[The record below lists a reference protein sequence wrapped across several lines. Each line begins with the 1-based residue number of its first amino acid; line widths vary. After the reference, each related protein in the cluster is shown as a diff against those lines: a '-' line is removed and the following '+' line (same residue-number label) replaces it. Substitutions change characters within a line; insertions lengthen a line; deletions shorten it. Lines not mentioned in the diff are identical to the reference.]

1 MAKEKKKDKT
11 FENVASFLIALVV
24 VSYLFFG
31 HGKIPKF
38 HFPKLPVAA
47 AAQPI
52 SSNIGCARLERLW
65 DRAGG
70 PVSQRFM
77 AAEVAMAESG
87 GNPGPSDVDMDSN
100 GTEDRGLWQINSVH
114 DSSSNLFIP
123 IDNAREAVY
132 LYKHQ
137 GWYIWVTVQKGA
149 EVGQCPS

>member
-1 MAKEKKKDKT
+1 MAKKKDKT
-11 FENVASFLIALVV
+11 FENVASFVIALVIV
-24 VSYLFFG
+24 IAILS
-31 HGKIPKF
+31 HGKLKGF
-38 HFPKLPVAA
+38 HFPKLPVTA

-52 SSNIGCARLERLW
+52 SSDIGCARLERLW

-87 GNPGPSDVDMDSN
+87 GHPGEVDMDSN
-100 GTEDRGLWQINSVH
+100 GTEDRGLWQINSIH

-132 LYKHQ
+132 LYNTE
-137 GWYIWVTVQKGA
+137 GWGIWVTVQRGL